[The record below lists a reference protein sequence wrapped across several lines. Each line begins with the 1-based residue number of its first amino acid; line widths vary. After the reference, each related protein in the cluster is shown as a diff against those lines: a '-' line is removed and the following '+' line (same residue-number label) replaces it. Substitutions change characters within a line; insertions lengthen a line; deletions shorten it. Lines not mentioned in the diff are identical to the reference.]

1 MTKKNITERQLEI
14 IEASGKILMEKGI
27 LGLTTKNLAKEMQFS
42 ESALYRHFKDKEA
55 IISHLIA
62 HLSENI
68 TQRFDNILKS
78 NLNPEEKLVELFK
91 SQFLFFKSNPHFIVI
106 VLSDGLMD
114 NSQEIKEAIFQL
126 IQTNAKTIKNII
138 EDGQKSKI
146 FNTEIDGEYLVHF
159 VMGSFRLQMLKW
171 KLSNFIFDIE
181 KQGINTMINLL
192 KLLKK

>member
-1 MTKKNITERQLEI
+1 MK
-14 IEASGKILMEKGI
+14 
-27 LGLTTKNLAKEMQFS
+27 
-42 ESALYRHFKDKEA
+42 
-55 IISHLIA
+55 
-62 HLSENI
+62 
-68 TQRFDNILKS
+68 
-78 NLNPEEKLVELFK
+78 
-91 SQFLFFKSNPHFIVI
+91 
-106 VLSDGLMD
+106 
-114 NSQEIKEAIFQL
+114 EIKEAIFQL
-126 IQTNAKTIKNII
+126 IQTNTKTIKQII

>member
-1 MTKKNITERQLEI
+1 MAQKNITERQLEI

-27 LGLTTKNLAKEMQFS
+27 LGLTTKNLAKEMHFS

-68 TQRFDNILKS
+68 THRFDNILKS

-91 SQFLFFKSNPHFIVI
+91 SQFRFFKSNPHFIVI

-126 IQTNAKTIKNII
+126 IQTNTKTIKQII

-171 KLSNFIFDIE
+171 KLSNFSFDIE